1 MRLDKVFSEYEESL
15 CLLLTSAVCLCGQVA
30 VLLARLRQR
39 RVQLGSQSAN
49 LLCSHSHT
57 VPLDCVTST
66 DIQF

>member
-1 MRLDKVFSEYEESL
+1 MPAADQCCACVS
-15 CLLLTSAVCLCGQVA
+15 QVA